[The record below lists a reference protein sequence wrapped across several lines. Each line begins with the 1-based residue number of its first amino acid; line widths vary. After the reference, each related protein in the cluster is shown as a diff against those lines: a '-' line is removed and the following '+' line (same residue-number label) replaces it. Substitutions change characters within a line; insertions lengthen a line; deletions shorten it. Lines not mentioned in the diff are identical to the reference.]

1 MNKKPIL
8 VPEIGESIKTATIIS
23 WQVKPGEY
31 ISEGETLFEI
41 ESEKVTMEVPA
52 TCNGF
57 LEEDGLKN
65 AGENVTIAQIVGYI
79 KEAKNPEK
87 KREESKE
94 IPTKKAKEIDPPQHN
109 LISPSAKII
118 IAEKNIDKK
127 IVTRQQKRI
136 INLYDVIDDSKTES
150 KFDHNKGILEKY
162 KFHYLKDSK
171 YKIIEEEVKIL
182 KTNSNK
188 IEYDQIKI
196 KLPNYKN
203 KIEQG
208 ANILK
213 SISNGILKYP
223 ILNSEITNEAG
234 LIIKKYLNIGM
245 QIFVD
250 DISLMPVFHNVADMS
265 INHIQNEIKSK
276 MKKAKIGQIP
286 LGDILHISFPI
297 SDLSETAIDTN
308 MVPILSNAVCAG
320 VLIFKKNNGK
330 QYMSIAF
337 RESVILKSVANKF
350 LKYVYNDL
358 LKNFRK

>member
-1 MNKKPIL
+1 MNKKPII
-8 VPEIGESIKTATIIS
+8 VPEIGESIKSATIIS
-23 WQVKPGEY
+23 WQLKPGEY
-31 ISEGETLFEI
+31 IKEGETLFEI

-57 LEEDGLKN
+57 LEKDGLKN
-65 AGENVTIAQIVGYI
+65 AGENVKIGQIVGYI

-87 KREESKE
+87 KGEESKK
-94 IPTKKAKEIDPPQHN
+94 IPTNKAKEIEQQKPN

-118 IAEKNIDKK
+118 IAEKNIDQKTVK
-127 IVTRQQKRI
+127 SQQKRI

-162 KFHYLKDSK
+162 KFHYLKDSQ

-223 ILNSEITNEAG
+223 ILNSEIINGNG

-245 QIFVD
+245 KIFVD
-250 DISLMPVFHNVADMS
+250 DISLMPVFHNIADMS
-265 INHIQNEIKSK
+265 INHIQNAIKSK
-276 MKKAKIGQIP
+276 IKKAKIGKIP
-286 LGDILHISFPI
+286 ISELLHISFPI
-297 SDLSETAIDTN
+297 SDLSETKTDTN
-308 MVPILSNAVCAG
+308 MVPVLSSSVCAG
-320 VLIFKKNNGK
+320 ALIFKKNNGN
-330 QYMSIAF
+330 QYISIAF

-350 LKYVYNDL
+350 LKYVYKDL
-358 LKNFRK
+358 LKNFR